1 MKSYITK
8 IFTGLSIVSAA
19 IFSAAQSNAAAKPA
33 LLNDTTVM
41 QHWAAQPADVSPL
54 LTGEQIPA
62 VRIPAA
68 DGKLFDLNDHV
79 AQKPTILVF
88 YRGGWCPFCNKE
100 LAGLQGIQQDL
111 VKLGYQ
117 IIAISTDSPEN
128 LNKSIGKHQL
138 SYTLLSDA
146 DLNITKQFGLAFKAP
161 KDYDQLLVASSG
173 GKNTDR
179 LLPVPSV
186 FILDQKGTIRYEYI
200 NPDFKQRIS
209 PNLLQSV
216 AKAIKDD
223 NAGKTNEGN

>member
-1 MKSYITK
+1 MKSYIIK
-8 IFTGLSIVSAA
+8 IFTGLGIIITVVFSVRGYAA
-19 IFSAAQSNAAAKPA
+19 VKGPFLTDTAAK
-33 LLNDTTVM
+33 
-41 QHWAAQPADVSPL
+41 QHYAAQPTDVSPL
-54 LTGEQIPA
+54 LTGE
-62 VRIPAA
+62 RIPSVKIPGA
-68 DGKLFDLNDHV
+68 DGRLFDLNDHV

-111 VKLGYQ
+111 VNMGYQ

-146 DLNITKQFGLAFKAP
+146 NLTITKQFGLAFKAP
-161 KDYDQLLVASSG
+161 KDYDQLLIASSG

-179 LLPVPSV
+179 LLPVPSI

-209 PNLLQSV
+209 PKLLQSV
-216 AKAIKDD
+216 ARAIKDD
-223 NAGKTNEGN
+223 SAGKTDEGN